1 MMCAISVSV
10 SFLRGPG
17 RDCHLLALP
26 PRADLDEL
34 DFNSSDAQAISL
46 INPVLGVDDVD
57 ITVLDTAIWHTGAY
71 VADRYRAGRV
81 FLVGDAAHINPPHG
95 GYGANTGIAD
105 AHNLAWKLAAA
116 CRADADDALLD
127 TYESERLPIAEYTFS
142 EVLAMAK
149 ASESL
154 GEGLAGPVNV
164 TLGFRYPAPGAHEYD
179 RRMPLQDPT
188 DATGQPGT
196 RIPHVALTGA
206 ITGTLDLVDP
216 CGFILLAPEISCYA
230 TALRSEPIPGISLRV
245 VADDQVADVERWQEI
260 FPFPETAGLLIR
272 PDGVIAAQFTA
283 ASVNPPNAVQLA
295 RTQALHPD
303 L

>member
-1 MMCAISVSV
+1 MARRSARTASMMCAISVSV

-17 RDCHLLALP
+17 RDRHLLALP

-95 GYGANTGIAD
+95 GYGANTGIVD

-127 TYESERLPIAEYTFS
+127 THESERLTHPP
-142 EVLAMAK
+142 VHRQR
-149 ASESL
+149 
-154 GEGLAGPVNV
+154 GPGDGQSQRV
-164 TLGFRYPAPGAHEYD
+164 PW
-179 RRMPLQDPT
+179 RRARRARQRH
-188 DATGQPGT
+188 A
-196 RIPHVALTGA
+196 RIPLPSAR
-206 ITGTLDLVDP
+206 
-216 CGFILLAPEISCYA
+216 
-230 TALRSEPIPGISLRV
+230 RS
-245 VADDQVADVERWQEI
+245 
-260 FPFPETAGLLIR
+260 
-272 PDGVIAAQFTA
+272 
-283 ASVNPPNAVQLA
+283 
-295 RTQALHPD
+295 
-303 L
+303 